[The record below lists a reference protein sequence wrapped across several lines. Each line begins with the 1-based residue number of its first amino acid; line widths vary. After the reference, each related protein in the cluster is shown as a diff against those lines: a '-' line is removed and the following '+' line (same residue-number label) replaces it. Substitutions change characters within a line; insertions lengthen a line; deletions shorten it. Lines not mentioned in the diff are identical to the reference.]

1 MVGYHIHRSNDHISA
16 GGFIFMEH
24 SAGRVPVRTRF
35 YYGWLMVAI
44 GGIGIFFSGPGQT
57 YTNSVFIESYV
68 QDFSLSQTVVA
79 SIYSTAT
86 LISGLLIFFMG
97 RLADRFGRR
106 IMLTMAALL
115 LGLSCFYNSIVSG
128 PIMLF
133 IGFFLLR
140 YFGQGSL
147 TLIPNTLVSQWFV
160 RYRGRAL
167 SFAGIGGIVG
177 GAAFPPLVNMLIE
190 RYGWQDTWLI
200 LGAALVLFFAPLS
213 YYLVRNQPE
222 DIGLLPDGA
231 TVRAEVEE
239 EAAPAFQED
248 AWTLSEAVRT
258 RAFWYLMIC
267 SAIPAMI
274 YTGITFQFFSMMSLK
289 DIDRQSSAYVL
300 SLIPIISFSFSLMSG
315 FMVEKV
321 KANRLLSTSFGLS
334 ILMPCI
340 LMVADNYPSVILF
353 AVLWGAT
360 QGMINIPMGVL
371 WPSYFGRKHLGSIQG
386 VTTTAMVIGSAL
398 GPIPFGWAYDTFGDY
413 NVMLIISALIWGIG
427 ALLAFLA
434 VQPRRNLQ

>member
-1 MVGYHIHRSNDHISA
+1 
-16 GGFIFMEH
+16 
-24 SAGRVPVRTRF
+24 
-35 YYGWLMVAI
+35 
-44 GGIGIFFSGPGQT
+44 
-57 YTNSVFIESYV
+57 
-68 QDFSLSQTVVA
+68 
-79 SIYSTAT
+79 
-86 LISGLLIFFMG
+86 
-97 RLADRFGRR
+97 
-106 IMLTMAALL
+106 
-115 LGLSCFYNSIVSG
+115 
-128 PIMLF
+128 
-133 IGFFLLR
+133 
-140 YFGQGSL
+140 
-147 TLIPNTLVSQWFV
+147 
-160 RYRGRAL
+160 
-167 SFAGIGGIVG
+167 
-177 GAAFPPLVNMLIE
+177 MLIE